1 MKKILNQAVIFIYML
16 LLGMMQSYAQQGV
29 AINASVAAA
38 NTFAMLDISSPGK
51 GILVPRM

>member
-1 MKKILNQAVIFIYML
+1 ML